1 MDETLHLHLHKLW
14 PLKSEETL
22 EHVLETLWK
31 TRKTGLSSSQK
42 SLVQSL
48 LELPSVEELDP
59 VLACLRSLIRK
70 CTQEN
75 LVGDDI
81 QKLFPIDLPLE
92 LQSILVLLLQK
103 YQNHWKEEAA
113 KDQSPWQKTR
123 VSYQLKASRPPALTP
138 FAASEMP
145 AAMWPR
151 QADPGNQI
159 SHTGVVPTPLVD
171 DANLTCF
178 APVTLQQGD
187 GPHDNLATIPIMKS
201 MTWTLENQYSTPTN
215 KVAIIILK
223 LQDFSKTP
231 CVETE
236 VKFQL
241 SRDTLEAMLRSLAYI
256 SDQLSSNVSDPSGPL
271 LKKQRQ

>member
-1 MDETLHLHLHKLW
+1 MDETLYLQLHKLW

-22 EHVLETLWK
+22 EHVLQTLWK
-31 TRKTGLSSSQK
+31 TRKTGLTSMQK
-42 SLVQSL
+42 SYIQSL
-48 LELPSVEELDP
+48 LDLSSVEELDP

-70 CTQEN
+70 CTHEN

-81 QKLFPIDLPLE
+81 QKLFPIDLSLE
-92 LQSILVLLLQK
+92 LQSILALLLQK
-103 YQNHWKEEAA
+103 YEHHWKEETL
-113 KDQSPWQKTR
+113 KDQPPWQRTR
-123 VSYQLKASRPPALTP
+123 VSYQVKASKPPTLAP

-151 QADPGNQI
+151 QDDPISQI
-159 SHTGVVPTPLVD
+159 NHTGSVD
-171 DANLTCF
+171 DVNLPCL
-178 APVTLQQGD
+178 APMNLQQGD
-187 GPHDNLATIPIMKS
+187 GPHDNLVTIPCLKS
-201 MTWTLENQYSTPTN
+201 MTWTLENRSSTSAN
-215 KVAIIILK
+215 RVAVIILK

-231 CVETE
+231 CVETT

-256 SDQLSSNVSDPSGPL
+256 SDQLSNSVGHPSEPL